1 MSRRPTPVA
10 IVGWL
15 FVLTGAASLVGGI
28 WRFVGDATRAG
39 ATAPTAHDMIDL
51 GWVVASALIA
61 LVGGVFVLR
70 GRAWA
75 RWVCAAWLGAHVVLS
90 LWHSTA
96 ELAVHALFFVVIVVL
111 LWWPRFARASAS
123 E

>member
-1 MSRRPTPVA
+1 MSRRSIPVT

-15 FVLTGAASLVGGI
+15 FVLTGAASLFGGV
-28 WRFVGDATRAG
+28 WRFAGDATRAG
-39 ATAPTAHDMIDL
+39 ATAPTAHDVADL
-51 GWVVASALIA
+51 AWVVASALIA
-61 LVGGVFVLR
+61 FVGGVRLLR

-75 RWVCAAWLGAHVVLS
+75 RWVCAAWMGAHVVLS

-111 LWWPRFARASAS
+111 LWWPRFARRSSS